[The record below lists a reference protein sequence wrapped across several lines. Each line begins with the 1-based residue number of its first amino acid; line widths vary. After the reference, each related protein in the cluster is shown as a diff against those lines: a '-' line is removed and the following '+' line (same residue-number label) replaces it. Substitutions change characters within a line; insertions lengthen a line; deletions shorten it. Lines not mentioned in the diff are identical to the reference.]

1 MQQADADLVG
11 RSQRGDLAA
20 FNQIVETYQSHV
32 YNLAARILGD
42 RTAAEDVS
50 QETFISA
57 HRALGGFRGGSLRS
71 WLLRI
76 ASNLSYD
83 YIRASRRKPEQSLDR
98 SLLNPGFSVPTS
110 RGLPEQEAMRGELQ
124 AAIQQAILALPMD
137 QRVVLVLID
146 VQGLSYEEAAEAAG
160 ASLGTVKSRLSRARS
175 RVRDLLM
182 QHRELLPGRLSGGA

>member
-182 QHRELLPGRLSGGA
+182 QHRELLPGRLSRGA

>member
-137 QRVVLVLID
+137 QRVVLV
-146 VQGLSYEEAAEAAG
+146 
-160 ASLGTVKSRLSRARS
+160 
-175 RVRDLLM
+175 
-182 QHRELLPGRLSGGA
+182 